1 MDLFEFEAK
10 VGDYTEDSKTGN
22 CQVSGNLG
30 LTNENEG
37 EASDKK
43 TRK

>member
-1 MDLFEFEAK
+1 VDLFEPQAT
-10 VGDYTEDSKTGN
+10 VGDEAEDSETGN
-22 CQVSGNLG
+22 CQASGNLG